1 MMGLHSQHSFVFG
14 IYFIQNKGGNGTVPA
29 DVFIIIS
36 LQHTAHCRMRPHGEA
51 KGGEWRL
58 LQPTV
63 LSLFS
68 PPPAPPNV
76 PRPACSHPRH
86 GWTFSNS
93 PAEFA
98 SRSEK
103 ILVSILKCLKHSL
116 RFRTVTQTK
125 GGDTKCSTMKMETV
139 APCPSSQ
146 LPAMQSDT
154 TRAFP
159 GKLRGQNCLKSAS
172 TSS

>member
-1 MMGLHSQHSFVFG
+1 MNHLEHVDELLYLYCWCGHRVRAQLLYSDADQRQEEWRTQTGMGLHSQHSFVFG
-14 IYFIQNKGGNGTVPA
+14 IYFIQNKGENGTVPA

-103 ILVSILKCLKHSL
+103 ILRKDFWSVW
-116 RFRTVTQTK
+116 
-125 GGDTKCSTMKMETV
+125 STLCFLEL
-139 APCPSSQ
+139 SH
-146 LPAMQSDT
+146 
-154 TRAFP
+154 R
-159 GKLRGQNCLKSAS
+159 
-172 TSS
+172 

>member
-1 MMGLHSQHSFVFG
+1 MQGAGSGHSCCIQMQTRDRRSDGHGQGWGCILNIQQSFVLG
-14 IYFIQNKGGNGTVPA
+14 IYFIQNKGENETVPA
-29 DVFIIIS
+29 DVFIIIC

-86 GWTFSNS
+86 GWVFSKS

-103 ILVSILKCLKHSL
+103 IL
-116 RFRTVTQTK
+116 RNDF
-125 GGDTKCSTMKMETV
+125 
-139 APCPSSQ
+139 
-146 LPAMQSDT
+146 
-154 TRAFP
+154 
-159 GKLRGQNCLKSAS
+159 
-172 TSS
+172 